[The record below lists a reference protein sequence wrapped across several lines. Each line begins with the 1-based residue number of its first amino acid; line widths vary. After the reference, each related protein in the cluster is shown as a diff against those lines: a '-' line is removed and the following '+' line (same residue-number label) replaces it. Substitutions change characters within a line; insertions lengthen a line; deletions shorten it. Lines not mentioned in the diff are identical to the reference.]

1 MTTRTSLG
9 RPSEHQD
16 RGGVPNGTVPRHV
29 VPSGPAEMALRPRED
44 PRNLEEAKTGGL
56 ARGGGVLAK
65 RFKSGS
71 VGMPVRRIW
80 LQKKPHSWGW

>member
-1 MTTRTSLG
+1 MTTRTGLG

-29 VPSGPAEMALRPRED
+29 VPSGPAEMALRPREIPGIWKR
-44 PRNLEEAKTGGL
+44 PRLGAWHGG
-56 ARGGGVLAK
+56 ALAK